1 MIVYTNLLVW
11 THFTDG
17 ENKEVFLQTKVLM
30 QEFNSKDIK
39 PSLPCKMVDQIGRN
53 IFFQILEIALDI

>member
-1 MIVYTNLLVW
+1 MW

-30 QEFNSKDIK
+30 QEFNSNDIK